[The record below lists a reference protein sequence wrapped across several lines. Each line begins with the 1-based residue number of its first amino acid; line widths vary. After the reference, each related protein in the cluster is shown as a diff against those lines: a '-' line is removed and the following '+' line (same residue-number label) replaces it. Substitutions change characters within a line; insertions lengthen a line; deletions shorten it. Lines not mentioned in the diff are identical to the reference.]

1 MSLITGQIP
10 WVYDNITTMNKFIPR
25 KIQKKL
31 NKVIT
36 QKQVTVITGM
46 RRVGKTTLLQHY
58 FEKIS
63 SKNKLKLNLEDALTR
78 KIFAEINYKNIIR
91 ALQQEGIDITKKSY
105 IFIDEIQFIR
115 NMPSI
120 IKYLYDEYD
129 IKFVVS
135 GSSSFYLK
143 NHFSESLA
151 GRKIIVDLYPL
162 TFREFLN
169 FKGIEKKYKEKFSEK
184 IVIKNKVSAEK
195 YRNLYKEYINFGGF
209 PEVVLANDKEIKNE
223 LLKDIVNSYFQI
235 DVTTLADF
243 KDIGKIRD
251 LLILLTQRIGQKIN
265 ISNIANALN
274 IKRDR
279 VYEYLEF
286 LQSTYVI
293 KMIPQKSSIDNKI
306 SADNKFYFTDTGLA
320 RLLAEVSEGS
330 KFENSIFMNLI
341 YDSKITYYQTKS
353 GGEIDFVIDD
363 TIGLEVKLN
372 PGRQDLAI
380 LKKRA
385 ISAGISEYY
394 LVGFQY
400 SELNKTIMSWDM

>member
-1 MSLITGQIP
+1 LSLITGQIP
-10 WVYDNITTMNKFIPR
+10 WVYDNITTMNKFISR

-353 GGEIDFVIDD
+353 GGEIDFVLDD
-363 TIGLEVKLN
+363 AIGLEVKLN